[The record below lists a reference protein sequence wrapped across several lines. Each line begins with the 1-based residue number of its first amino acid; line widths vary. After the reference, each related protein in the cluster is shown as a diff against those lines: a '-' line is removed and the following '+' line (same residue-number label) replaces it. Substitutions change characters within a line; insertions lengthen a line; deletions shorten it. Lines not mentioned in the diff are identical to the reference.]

1 MRWTVNARYSAHLK
15 LPGFE
20 LDAHRSRCD
29 APLSRGGASH
39 SSVLAECSRILR
51 HSDHAGSGGKA
62 RPTSFRRLGRG
73 PDALRVGDRRSTF
86 AGVVATMRAR
96 TARQER
102 IAQRIGDRPRPS
114 STATAGPSAISVI
127 VERFCLSSGCFICGR
142 LGRLL
147 LCFQ

>member
-1 MRWTVNARYSAHLK
+1 MTATRLILNC
-15 LPGFE
+15 PGSNLTLIVAVAMPPLAGRCLSFE
-20 LDAHRSRCD
+20 CPCGNVHEL
-29 APLSRGGASH
+29 
-39 SSVLAECSRILR
+39 ILR

-114 STATAGPSAISVI
+114 STATAGPSAISVF
-127 VERFCLSSGCFICGR
+127 VERFCLSCGFFICGR